1 MLSSKQYWK
10 SVAILGL
17 LFLVVYNVV
26 MMFVD
31 YGTLAF
37 QEYFANRTADGKLV
51 KFIITQVA
59 GMIVYGMFVT
69 YGQFRRR
76 DKEQLKK

>member
-1 MLSSKQYWK
+1 MLSSRQYWK

-17 LFLVVYNVV
+17 LFVVVYNVV

-37 QEYFANRTADGKLV
+37 EEYFTDRTADGKLIR
-51 KFIITQVA
+51 FILTQIA
-59 GMIVYGMFVT
+59 GMVVYGMFVT
-69 YGQFRRR
+69 YGQFRRK